1 MINVIQVKIVSDDK
15 FKAEDFVWTKG
26 NINKPVD
33 FDDPKFKLKN
43 GGKTLEVI
51 SAEYILRIST
61 YLLKLRG
68 NRA

>member
-33 FDDPKFKLKN
+33 FEDPKFKLKN

-51 SAEYILRIST
+51 LY
-61 YLLKLRG
+61 
-68 NRA
+68 